1 MANKQN
7 TRGRNGLIHCDN
19 CGEDYSST
27 YKRCPF
33 CDEYE
38 EEYEAPAREHR
49 RQSSGRGGKRLANTA
64 KPERS
69 SSRSGSRRSGID
81 IFYWVPRIIS
91 VLVIVAAIWI
101 VVTKIMPM
109 VDRGDVGTIDPD
121 AGQSQQQDGDPDSS
135 QDLPPVDPSDDAQ
148 PSDSGDSAVSPSPDT
163 SPSPSVDEGTA
174 TGFTLSSSDVT
185 LEFQGQ
191 VWTPGVTFTPEGST
205 GQITWES
212 DDPDVASVSAD
223 GEVTAVGL
231 GTTTIS
237 AMLPN
242 GVTQACIVRCKWS
255 GESSSSG
262 QTSTDTGSSSGG
274 SYTVNNPD
282 FTFYRQG
289 ETYTLKV
296 TGYSGSVSWTSSN
309 TSVVTVASDGTCT
322 AVGNGRCTITG
333 TLDNGSTVEAIA
345 RVNIS

>member
-121 AGQSQQQDGDPDSS
+121 AGQSQQQDGNLRRARARSLPLSLFHRS
-135 QDLPPVDPSDDAQ
+135 FLRLKLHRARLDLYALHRRR
-148 PSDSGDSAVSPSPDT
+148 
-163 SPSPSVDEGTA
+163 A
-174 TGFTLSSSDVT
+174 TEQRRV
-185 LEFQGQ
+185 E
-191 VWTPGVTFTPEGST
+191 
-205 GQITWES
+205 GQIKRRKHLARGDLRRARHQLDLVRDAFES
-212 DDPDVASVSAD
+212 EQDRA
-223 GEVTAVGL
+223 
-231 GTTTIS
+231 
-237 AMLPN
+237 
-242 GVTQACIVRCKWS
+242 
-255 GESSSSG
+255 
-262 QTSTDTGSSSGG
+262 
-274 SYTVNNPD
+274 
-282 FTFYRQG
+282 
-289 ETYTLKV
+289 
-296 TGYSGSVSWTSSN
+296 
-309 TSVVTVASDGTCT
+309 
-322 AVGNGRCTITG
+322 
-333 TLDNGSTVEAIA
+333 
-345 RVNIS
+345 